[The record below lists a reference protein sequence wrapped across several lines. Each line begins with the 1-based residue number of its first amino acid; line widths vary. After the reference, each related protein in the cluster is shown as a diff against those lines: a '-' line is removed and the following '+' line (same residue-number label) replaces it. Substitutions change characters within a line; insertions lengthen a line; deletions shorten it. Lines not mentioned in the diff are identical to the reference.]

1 MRLYVCQY
9 RVEFNLISFFP
20 CIEFDQS
27 ALKYLYEIAYYW
39 VIGLL
44 LLSCGKPRI
53 NGHWVLFNIIV
64 AIKIYHHFPFAS
76 ITCFITFFFLNAF
89 SSSILPANP
98 SVGITSK
105 STRDGLSGVRCK
117 VFQPE
122 NWLMICFLKL
132 KLRYASC
139 LAFNFAA

>member
-1 MRLYVCQY
+1 MRLYVCEY
-9 RVEFNLISFFP
+9 RVKFNFISFLP

-27 ALKYLYEIAYYW
+27 ALKHLYEVAYYRI
-39 VIGLL
+39 IGLL
-44 LLSCGKPRI
+44 LLSSGKPRI

-89 SSSILPANP
+89 NSSSLLANP

-105 STRDGLSGVRCK
+105 STRDGLSGARCK
-117 VFQPE
+117 VFQPG
-122 NWLMICFLKL
+122 N
-132 KLRYASC
+132 
-139 LAFNFAA
+139 